1 MTTKSVTVGFKIAEV
16 QQQIIQLEHQN
27 AVLTREDKQ
36 KLQQLK
42 RKLQNLCQ
50 TYDVDLED

>member
-1 MTTKSVTVGFKIAEV
+1 MTTKSVTVGLKIAGV

-36 KLQQLK
+36 RLQQL
-42 RKLQNLCQ
+42 RKNLHHLFQ

>member
-1 MTTKSVTVGFKIAEV
+1 MMTKSMTVGFKIAGV

-27 AVLTREDKQ
+27 AVLTSEDN
-36 KLQQLK
+36 QQLQHL
-42 RKLQNLCQ
+42 RRTLQNLYQ